1 MSYALLTVTLLCA
14 PVTIVLLSL
23 RCDQYPWH
31 DINKQCS
38 VLVRHSNFQTICSL
52 THIHLVPP
60 LAGRHSI
67 GYYF

>member
-23 RCDQYPWH
+23 RCDRHPWH

-38 VLVRHSNFQTICSL
+38 VLVGHNNLKYNMFTDIR
-52 THIHLVPP
+52 LVPS
-60 LAGRHSI
+60 LASRHSI
-67 GYYF
+67 GYYS